1 MLSNCIKKEVND
13 MADKIKMTK
22 SSGNIFADLG
32 VKNAEERLAKA
43 KLALTI
49 NQIIAKRKLTQV
61 AAGKILKINQPKISA
76 LANGRLAGFSIE
88 RLIDFLNKLDQ
99 DVEIVIHE
107 KPKNRKFPATFSVS
121 VIY

>member
-1 MLSNCIKKEVND
+1 MPN
-13 MADKIKMTK
+13 KIKMTK
-22 SSGNIFADLG
+22 SSGNVFADLG
-32 VKNAEERLAKA
+32 VKNVDERLAKA
-43 KLALTI
+43 KLAFTI

-99 DVEIVIHE
+99 DVEIIIHE
-107 KPKNRKFPATFSVS
+107 KPKNRRTAGKFSVA
-121 VIY
+121 VVH

>member
-1 MLSNCIKKEVND
+1 

-49 NQIIAKRKLTQV
+49 NQIISKRKLTQV

-107 KPKNRKFPATFSVS
+107 KPKNRKAPATFSVA
-121 VIY
+121 VIH

>member
-1 MLSNCIKKEVND
+1 MT
-13 MADKIKMTK
+13 DKIKMTK

-32 VKNAEERLAKA
+32 VKNAGERLAKA

-107 KPKNRKFPATFSVS
+107 KPKHRKAPATLSVA
-121 VIY
+121 VVH